1 MPKKEDILKVV
12 FIALNLCA
20 VNLRADIVPLAP
32 NSNSIVQDGI
42 EYYTQTDR
50 AVYDLG
56 EYVEM
61 LHRVT
66 NLRDENVT
74 FEFANIQQCAF
85 SVWDGEIRVWG
96 WPKYINPAC
105 SCFTLQPEGFK
116 EYSKEWDMIGDNGL
130 LINPG
135 IYDVSGQLM
144 GSSTSGIIPESV
156 SVPIQIIPEPAT
168 VLLLSLG
175 SLLFTRFYG
184 TLSVAFNDV
193 ENNAVKT
200 G

>member
-1 MPKKEDILKVV
+1 MTKIAEILAFV
-12 FIALNLCA
+12 FIVLNLRA
-20 VNLRADIVPLAP
+20 VNLRADIVPLTP

-42 EYYTQTDR
+42 EYYTQTDK

-56 EYVEM
+56 EYVEI

-96 WPKYINPAC
+96 WPKYINPAL

-130 LINPG
+130 LISPG

-156 SVPIQIIPEPAT
+156 SVPIQIIPEPAAF
-168 VLLLSLG
+168 LLLVLG
-175 SLLFTRFYG
+175 SLFL
-184 TLSVAFNDV
+184 
-193 ENNAVKT
+193 T
-200 G
+200 GRCQYSRR